1 MRVSKQAAAD
11 NRQRILTAAAKLFRE
26 HGIGGAGVDAITSAA
41 GLTHG
46 AFYSQFK
53 SKEAVVAESLRLSLD
68 ESRGLLPR
76 DASGDDKSDVLEF
89 VIDSYLSRQHRDS
102 PGEGCVVAAVGSDI
116 ARQPRKVRRVFT
128 KALGENLEALA
139 RLFPA
144 RTATRRTDEAIRS
157 FSAMVGAVIL
167 ARAVDDEALSRR
179 ILETVAEG
187 LKAAVP
193 S

>member
-1 MRVSKQAAAD
+1 MRVSKQAAAE
-11 NRQRILTAAAKLFRE
+11 NRQRILTAAARLFRE
-26 HGIGGAGVDAITSAA
+26 HGIDGAGVDSITATA

-53 SKEAVVAESLRLSLD
+53 SKQAVVAESLRLSLD
-68 ESRGLLPR
+68 KSRELLPR
-76 DASGDDKSDVLEF
+76 DASKADKGDAREF
-89 VIDSYLSRQHRDS
+89 IIDSYLSRNHRDS

-116 ARQPRKVRRVFT
+116 ARQPKKVRRAFT

-144 RTATRRTDEAIRS
+144 KTATRRTDEAIRS

-187 LKAAVP
+187 LKAAAP
-193 S
+193 R